1 MAEKLKN
8 YTLARPRLKKVVG
21 YFLVLV
27 GFVALVT
34 PLTPGAFLLIIGLE
48 LLGIRLA
55 FFDRFMP
62 KKKEKTETIARMPE
76 VAG

>member
-8 YTLARPRLKKVVG
+8 YTLSRPRLKKAVG

-27 GFVALVT
+27 GFLALVT

-48 LLGIRLA
+48 LLGIRTA

-62 KKKEKTETIARMPE
+62 KKKEQVATIARVPE
-76 VAG
+76 VAS

>member
-8 YTLARPRLKKVVG
+8 YTLSRPRLKKAVG

-48 LLGIRLA
+48 LLGIRMA

-62 KKKEKTETIARMPE
+62 KKKAKTETLPAMPE
-76 VAG
+76 VAR